1 MFSPSLHYK
10 LLTVAEEFC
19 AATDLMDSESRKKI
33 DLTFAYSQENGNV
46 HFTVEYGGKLENPL
60 NRNDSIS
67 QKLLKYVSEQINYS
81 VNDGK
86 NRISGDLY

>member
-1 MFSPSLHYK
+1 M
-10 LLTVAEEFC
+10 
-19 AATDLMDSESRKKI
+19 
-33 DLTFAYSQENGNV
+33 

-67 QKLLKYVSEQINYS
+67 QRLLKYVSEQITYS

-86 NRISGDLY
+86 NRISGDLC